1 MGARIAL
8 LVGVSEYSNEKSLPA
23 CDNDLEIVSEVISR
37 AAVFDEVVVIGDSP
51 GSKVAKEKI
60 ASFVRR
66 YEDTD
71 VDEVLFY
78 YTGHG
83 ARRGEDFLFL
93 FSDYDHGKIEQT
105 SFRNSELDGM
115 INSISPGLVVK
126 VVDACHAGVEYVKS
140 ESTLEDV
147 LSKSAS
153 SRLKRVY
160 FFFSSAST
168 EPSIAYTDLSVFT
181 KSFASCIAESSGRE
195 LRYRDIMA
203 YLADDPNVKK
213 HQTPLFIQQANNTE
227 VFCVVSEEM
236 ASHVSQMI
244 AATKVPESLGLPV
257 PVTVPATEGA
267 SARENRL
274 LSEVKAQAKDYC
286 SESQALS
293 TIGSIPEVSERFG
306 WGSVLGE
313 LYEIQSTPNTD
324 FDAVPGIAAMA
335 EWLLKAEE
343 PYFAEI
349 LYAEEEFE
357 AKERVEIEEPRSI
370 LDSPLMRTPKKR
382 IEYKTVTRYR
392 QIPNSIEPMVPAAC
406 CLVVLSFT
414 PREEVL
420 PWVRGYVGIVFSKR
434 RLTLFCKHEVEIE
447 KSWSKRVV
455 ENRNEWKLIHSNLK
469 IDTEVKNSVEAA
481 LAHIKEGVIAE
492 VEARVGV

>member
-8 LVGVSEYSNEKSLPA
+8 LVGVANYANEKSLPA
-23 CDNDLEIVSEVISR
+23 CENDLEIVSEVISR
-37 AAVFDEVVVIGDSP
+37 AAIFDEVVVIGDSP
-51 GSKVAKEKI
+51 DSKVAKEKI
-60 ASFVRR
+60 AAFVRR

-105 SFRNSELDGM
+105 SFRNSELDDM
-115 INSISPGLVVK
+115 IKSISPGLVVK

-147 LSKSAS
+147 LSKSAR
-153 SRLKRVY
+153 SRLKKVY
-160 FFFSSAST
+160 FFFSSDST
-168 EPSIAYTDLSVFT
+168 EQSIAYTDLSVFT
-181 KSFASCIAESSGRE
+181 KSFASCISESPGRE

-203 YLADDPNVKK
+203 YLADDPGVKK

-244 AATKVPESLGLPV
+244 AATKVPESLALPV
-257 PVTVPATEGA
+257 PVPAIEGP
-267 SARENRL
+267 SARETRL

-293 TIGSIPEVSERFG
+293 AIESIPGVSERFE
-306 WGSVLGE
+306 WGSVLGK
-313 LYEIQSTPNTD
+313 LYDIQSTPHTD

-343 PYFAEI
+343 PYFAKT
-349 LYAEEEFE
+349 LYSEEEYE
-357 AKERVEIEEPRSI
+357 AKEKVEIEEPRSL

-392 QIPNSIEPMVPAAC
+392 QTPNNIEPMVPAAC
-406 CLVVLSFT
+406 CLVILSFT

-420 PWVRGYVGIVFSKR
+420 PWIRGYAGFVFS
-434 RLTLFCKHEVEIE
+434 
-447 KSWSKRVV
+447 
-455 ENRNEWKLIHSNLK
+455 
-469 IDTEVKNSVEAA
+469 
-481 LAHIKEGVIAE
+481 
-492 VEARVGV
+492 